1 MASAGKKVVRC
12 KAVILA
18 SYPKGWVKEENMK
31 VVETE
36 VDLTLKE
43 GDIALKL
50 AYISLDPYYRGRMQ
64 EDKRGLY
71 FSPFQLGKVNCT
83 SYTTAKLRP
92 RALTSRPSSH
102 HIVLQTVQK
111 ICEKFSTRLIKR
123 GIGY

>member
-1 MASAGKKVVRC
+1 MQLGQLL
-12 KAVILA
+12 KARNNGVCRQESSEMQDGDTGFIPERMCERGEYE
-18 SYPKGWVKEENMK
+18 SCGDGGGSD
-31 VVETE
+31 VERRQHCIE
-36 VDLTLKE
+36 
-43 GDIALKL
+43 L

-71 FSPFQLGKVNCT
+71 FPPFQLGKVNCT

-111 ICEKFSTRLIKR
+111 IC
-123 GIGY
+123 

>member
-1 MASAGKKVVRC
+1 MVSARKKVVRC

-18 SYPKGWVKEENMK
+18 TYPKGWVKEENMK
-31 VVETE
+31 VVEME

-43 GDIALKL
+43 GYIALKL
-50 AYISLDPYYRGRMQ
+50 AYISLDPYYRGCMQ

-83 SYTTAKLRP
+83 SYATAKLGP
-92 RALTSRPSSH
+92 RALTSRPSSY

-111 ICEKFSTRLIKR
+111 ICEKFSTRLMKR